1 MTAVTIYHNPR
12 CSTSRKTL
20 ELIRAK
26 GIEPTIIEYITT
38 PPSETELE
46 KILAL
51 LGMEP
56 RQLMRTKEA
65 VYRDLR
71 LENHTLTRRQLVRA
85 MVEHP
90 ILIERPIV
98 LSKGKAALGRPPERV
113 GAIL

>member
-1 MTAVTIYHNPR
+1 MPAVTIYHNLR

-26 GIEPTIIEYITT
+26 GIEPTVIDYLKT
-38 PPSETELE
+38 PPSEAELE

-56 RQLMRTKEA
+56 RQLIRTKEA

-71 LENHTLTRRQLVRA
+71 LENPKVTRRQLIQA
-85 MVEHP
+85 MVAHP

-113 GAIL
+113 EAIL

>member
-1 MTAVTIYHNPR
+1 MPAVTIYHNPR

-38 PPSETELE
+38 PPSEAELE

-51 LGMEP
+51 LGVEP
-56 RQLMRTKEA
+56 RQLIRTKEA

-71 LENHTLTRRQLVRA
+71 LENPQVTRRQLIQA

-113 GAIL
+113 EAIL